1 MSFDIFDS
9 IILGLIQGLT
19 EFLPISSS
27 GHLVVMKNILNV
39 TEIPLVFDVFFH
51 FATLLSI
58 CTVFRKDILNILKA
72 CVKVLKNMYKPGE
85 LIKAISKDNETKF
98 VYYIF
103 IATIPAVIFGLTFKD
118 KIETL
123 FTSTT
128 AVAIAFLATGII
140 LLSTK
145 LLSNKDE
152 KLNTSKSIIIGVFQA
167 AALFPGISRSGT
179 TITSGMWLGI
189 KPEEAVKF
197 SFFLAIPAILG
208 ANILEFSGIT
218 LNFLRQEI
226 VLLLA
231 GGLAAYFSGLIAIK
245 LVLKVIQTGRF
256 FLFGIY
262 CISIGIITFI
272 WI

>member
-9 IILGLIQGLT
+9 IILGLIQRLT

-58 CTVFRKDILNILKA
+58 CTVFRKDIMNILKA
-72 CVKVLKNMYKPGE
+72 GVKVLKNLRKPGE
-85 LIKAISKDNETKF
+85 FIKAISSDNETKF
-98 VYYIF
+98 VYYIC

-128 AVAIAFLATGII
+128 AVAIAFITTGII

-145 LLSNKDE
+145 
-152 KLNTSKSIIIGVFQA
+152 
-167 AALFPGISRSGT
+167 
-179 TITSGMWLGI
+179 
-189 KPEEAVKF
+189 
-197 SFFLAIPAILG
+197 
-208 ANILEFSGIT
+208 
-218 LNFLRQEI
+218 
-226 VLLLA
+226 
-231 GGLAAYFSGLIAIK
+231 
-245 LVLKVIQTGRF
+245 
-256 FLFGIY
+256 
-262 CISIGIITFI
+262 FI
-272 WI
+272 RA